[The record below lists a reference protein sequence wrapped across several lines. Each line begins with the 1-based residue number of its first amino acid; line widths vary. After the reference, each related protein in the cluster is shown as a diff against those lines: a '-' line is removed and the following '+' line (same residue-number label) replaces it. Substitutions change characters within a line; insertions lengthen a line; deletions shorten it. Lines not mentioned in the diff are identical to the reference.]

1 MAPNLKD
8 AAKARRTRL
17 GNSSKT
23 SSKKVADKLAG
34 KGKTRESKSPATPSK
49 PALTTPTQ
57 ATTTAIKSVV
67 PGLTE
72 IAPDSIAGML
82 PVFNPDSYTIVDPL
96 NPPDSLPQVTEAE
109 FNNSSTIYEGT
120 QRALKLTGMAFDTVT
135 ERFNVVGKQARAFG
149 SGIKAATEFQ
159 KTKGLYLDYQNQLE
173 VNTQKEVNL
182 EVSQHK
188 TVNERSKAVHSK
200 TESDQKLKQ
209 AEIAANLATETTQQ
223 KQNQLTEFQKQLGQ
237 FVPSK

>member
-1 MAPNLKD
+1 MASNLKE
-8 AAKARRTRL
+8 AAKARKTRL
-17 GNSSKT
+17 ANSSKT

-34 KGKTRESKSPATPSK
+34 KTKSRESKPSAIPPK
-49 PALTTPTQ
+49 PALTTATQ
-57 ATTTAIKSVV
+57 STTTPIKSVV

-72 IAPDSIAGML
+72 IAPDAIAGML
-82 PVFNPDSYTIVDPL
+82 PAFNSDNYTIVDPL
-96 NPPDSLPQVTEAE
+96 NPPNTLPQVTESE
-109 FNNSSTIYEGT
+109 FNRSSTIYEGT

-173 VNTQKEVNL
+173 VNEQKTVNL

-237 FVPSK
+237 LVATK